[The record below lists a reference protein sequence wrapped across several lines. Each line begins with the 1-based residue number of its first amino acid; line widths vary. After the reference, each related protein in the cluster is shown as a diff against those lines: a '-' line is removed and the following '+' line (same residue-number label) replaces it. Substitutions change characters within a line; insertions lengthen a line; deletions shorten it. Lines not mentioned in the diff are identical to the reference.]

1 MNGFL
6 RSRKKYQF
14 LSLLTALSAALV
26 ALGPM
31 RVVASGELLILPPPL
46 VRSLN
51 SVLKA
56 GAGLHK
62 SLVNQDEEQ
71 TEMGLR
77 DIIFEID
84 QARATSRL
92 SKPHERGHLTRI
104 LDAAKE
110 QFELTQTAFGDE
122 RRVRLEDAYNQ
133 LVNLARI
140 YKLDRSYTIFFCVKD
155 RTTWVQRGMIP
166 QNPFRPDRE
175 PCGIPVPYK

>member
-6 RSRKKYQF
+6 RSRKKYRF
-14 LSLLTALSAALV
+14 LFLITALSAALV
-26 ALGPM
+26 TLGP
-31 RVVASGELLILPPPL
+31 VTAVAAGELLVLPPPL

-71 TEMGLR
+71 TEMGIR
-77 DIIFEID
+77 DMIFEID

-92 SKPHERGHLTRI
+92 SKPHERAHLTRI

-122 RRVRLEDAYNQ
+122 RRTRLEDAYNQ
-133 LVNLARI
+133 LVNLVRI
-140 YKLDRSYTIFFCVKD
+140 YRLDRSYTIFFCAKD
-155 RTTWVQRGMIP
+155 RTTWVQRGMKP
-166 QNPFRPDRE
+166 QNPFRPERE